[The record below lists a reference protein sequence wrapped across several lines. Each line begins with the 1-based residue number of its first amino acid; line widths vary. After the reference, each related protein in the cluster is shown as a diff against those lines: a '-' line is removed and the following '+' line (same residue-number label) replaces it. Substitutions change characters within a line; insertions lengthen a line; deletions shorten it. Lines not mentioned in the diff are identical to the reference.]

1 MLFYKKFEP
10 LLHLGD
16 GRYDAFALTG
26 GRGSMK
32 TGHACRAVMVEMMRR
47 KVRVVCFRETKTS
60 QKSSLIN
67 EFQELIEGEFKGR
80 GFKYNSESVLNGL
93 TGGGLDYL
101 GDRYGIDT
109 RMEDY
114 LDFKDEEG
122 TGNLTRQLGNMAQL
136 GGLGMSAY
144 SLGRTGTNVIRPH
157 YNSWQIG
164 RAYDRLSKKTYQ
176 GSGQDIIARMKNHN
190 GETVL
195 LQRGEA
201 IPGQNGEVITSGG
214 KAFQRL
220 TGTKSNYGLNKLIYK
235 HKVPKEQ
242 AAKIPEI
249 IKQKPSET
257 NKFGQNVYLYKT
269 QDGDVR
275 VITSPKDEGRI
286 LSSMYEV
293 GL

>member
-1 MLFYKKFEP
+1 MDDEGKEENQNQDSNSFWQPTQNNDFW
-10 LLHLGD
+10 
-16 GRYDAFALTG
+16 G
-26 GRGSMK
+26 GYGNKQNTSSSTIQPMTEQERQKAK
-32 TGHACRAVMVEMMRR
+32 TLASQIRPEIPNTYTDYLAQNTADMVYGAG
-47 KVRVVCFRETKTS
+47 CA
-60 QKSSLIN
+60 
-67 EFQELIEGEFKGR
+67 
-80 GFKYNSESVLNGL
+80 LNGL

-101 GDRYGIDT
+101 GYRYGIDT

-164 RAYDRLSKKTYQ
+164 RAYDRLSKNPYQ

-201 IPGQNGEVITSGG
+201 IPGQNGEVITSG
-214 KAFQRL
+214 KDLFRE
-220 TGTKSNYGLNKLIYK
+220 TGTKSNYGLNKAIYK
-235 HKVPKEQ
+235 HNVSRGE
-242 AAKIPEI
+242 ATGIPGY
-249 IKQKPSET
+249 IKRTPVESSPY
-257 NKFGQNVYLYKT
+257 GQNIYEISRP
-269 QDGDVR
+269 DGKYR
-275 VITSPKDEGRI
+275 VITSTTPNGKTI
-286 LSSMYEV
+286 SSMYKIDR
-293 GL
+293 